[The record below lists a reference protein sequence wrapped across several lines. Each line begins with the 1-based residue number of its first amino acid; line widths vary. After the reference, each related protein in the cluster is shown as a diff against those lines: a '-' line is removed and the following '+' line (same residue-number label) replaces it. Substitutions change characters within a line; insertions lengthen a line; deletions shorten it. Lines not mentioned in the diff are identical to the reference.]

1 LKIFIIFLISFL
13 NIILLYLE
21 QYYPFFIAFILWA
34 TLLHHK
40 IQFENK
46 RKSLIDADSDF
57 KTHMKTMK
65 NKRTKKIIN
74 KVVHKK
80 NKLNTEKNKK
90 ILYDDK
96 IIKSLTLFGFSN
108 INDITE
114 HELRRRFKVLLSKN
128 HPDKHINISELE
140 RKKIEKKFINIQE
153 NYEFL
158 KKTLFNC

>member
-80 NKLNTEKNKK
+80 KQ
-90 ILYDDK
+90 
-96 IIKSLTLFGFSN
+96 IK
-108 INDITE
+108 
-114 HELRRRFKVLLSKN
+114 H
-128 HPDKHINISELE
+128 
-140 RKKIEKKFINIQE
+140 RKK
-153 NYEFL
+153 
-158 KKTLFNC
+158 